1 MEPLEEGSK
10 VRKRDNSESGDFV
23 IVKQSNNSTTGAQDS
38 DTSFEDLQENTE
50 DKKARDDMDT
60 DGNDPVELE
69 SMVIVNDINDDEKSD
84 KIKDTADVETV
95 VENNVEGVKEEEEKT
110 NTETELENNV
120 EGVEEEEEKT
130 NEITCHDN
138 VRQVLY
144 DIEAQIEKLRE
155 AVTKLSGDKRSL
167 VEVLDS
173 VHQGLP
179 GTDLSEIEREEI
191 GLELARL
198 RGRAE
203 DVKCELVTR
212 YIMRLTI
219 IIRL

>member
-38 DTSFEDLQENTE
+38 DTSFEDLQENIE
-50 DKKARDDMDT
+50 VKKAREDMDT

-69 SMVIVNDINDDEKSD
+69 SMVIVNAINDDDKSV
-84 KIKDTADVETV
+84 KIKGTTDTGTTV
-95 VENNVEGVKEEEEKT
+95 DNNVGVEEEEKT
-110 NTETELENNV
+110 NN
-120 EGVEEEEEKT
+120 
-130 NEITCHDN
+130 ITCQDN

-144 DIEAQIEKLRE
+144 DIEAQIEKLRD
-155 AVTKLSGDKRSL
+155 AVTKLSGDKSSL
-167 VEVLDS
+167 GEVLDS

-179 GTDLSEIEREEI
+179 GTELSEIEREEI

-212 YIMRLTI
+212 YIMRLC
-219 IIRL
+219 

>member
-38 DTSFEDLQENTE
+38 DTSFEDLQENIE
-50 DKKARDDMDT
+50 DKITREDVET
-60 DGNDPVELE
+60 DGGDPVELE

-155 AVTKLSGDKRSL
+155 AVTKLSGDKSSL

-212 YIMRLTI
+212 YIMRLC
-219 IIRL
+219 

>member
-38 DTSFEDLQENTE
+38 DTSFEDLQENIE
-50 DKKARDDMDT
+50 VKKAREDMDT

-69 SMVIVNDINDDEKSD
+69 SMVIVNAINDDDKSV
-84 KIKDTADVETV
+84 KIKGTTDTGTTV
-95 VENNVEGVKEEEEKT
+95 DNNVGVEEEEKT
-110 NTETELENNV
+110 NN
-120 EGVEEEEEKT
+120 
-130 NEITCHDN
+130 ITCQDN

-144 DIEAQIEKLRE
+144 DIEAQIEKLRD
-155 AVTKLSGDKRSL
+155 AVTKLSGDKSSL
-167 VEVLDS
+167 GEVLDS

-212 YIMRLTI
+212 YIMRLC
-219 IIRL
+219 

>member
-38 DTSFEDLQENTE
+38 DTSFEDLQENIE
-50 DKKARDDMDT
+50 DKITREEIDT
-60 DGNDPVELE
+60 DGGDPVELE

-110 NTETELENNV
+110 NTETELENKV

-155 AVTKLSGDKRSL
+155 AVTKLSGDKSGL

-212 YIMRLTI
+212 YIMRLC
-219 IIRL
+219 

>member
-38 DTSFEDLQENTE
+38 DTSFEDLQENIE
-50 DKKARDDMDT
+50 VQKAREDMDT

-69 SMVIVNDINDDEKSD
+69 SMVIVNDINDGEKSV
-84 KIKDTADVETV
+84 KIKDTADTTVDDNVKVE
-95 VENNVEGVKEEEEKT
+95 
-110 NTETELENNV
+110 
-120 EGVEEEEEKT
+120 EEEEEKT
-130 NEITCHDN
+130 NNITCQDN

-144 DIEAQIEKLRE
+144 DIEAQIEKLRD
-155 AVTKLSGDKRSL
+155 AVTKLSGDQSSL

-191 GLELARL
+191 GLELTRL

-212 YIMRLTI
+212 YIMRLC
-219 IIRL
+219 

>member
-38 DTSFEDLQENTE
+38 DTSFEDLQENIE
-50 DKKARDDMDT
+50 DKITREDIDT
-60 DGNDPVELE
+60 DGGDPVEFE

-155 AVTKLSGDKRSL
+155 AVTKLSGDKSSL

>member
-23 IVKQSNNSTTGAQDS
+23 IVKQSNNSTSGAQDS

-69 SMVIVNDINDDEKSD
+69 SMVIINAINDDDKSV
-84 KIKDTADVETV
+84 KIKDTTDTGATV
-95 VENNVEGVKEEEEKT
+95 DNNVGVEDEEKT
-110 NTETELENNV
+110 NN
-120 EGVEEEEEKT
+120 
-130 NEITCHDN
+130 ITCQDN

-144 DIEAQIEKLRE
+144 DIEAQIEKLRD
-155 AVTKLSGDKRSL
+155 AVTKLSGDKSSL

-212 YIMRLTI
+212 YIMRLC
-219 IIRL
+219 

>member
-38 DTSFEDLQENTE
+38 DTSFEDLQENIE
-50 DKKARDDMDT
+50 DKITREEIDT
-60 DGNDPVELE
+60 DGGDPVELE

-110 NTETELENNV
+110 NTETELENKV

-155 AVTKLSGDKRSL
+155 AVTKLSGDKSSL

-212 YIMRLTI
+212 YIMRLC
-219 IIRL
+219 